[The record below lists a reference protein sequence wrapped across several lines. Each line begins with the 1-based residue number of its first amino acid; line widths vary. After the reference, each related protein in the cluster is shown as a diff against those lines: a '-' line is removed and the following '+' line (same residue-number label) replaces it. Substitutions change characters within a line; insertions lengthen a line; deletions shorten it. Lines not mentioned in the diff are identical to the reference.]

1 MLAGE
6 TDAVTELMQRCEAEG
21 IRARR
26 IDVDYASHSAQVDAI
41 REELIAALRGIEP
54 RTSTVAFFSTVTG
67 ELMDTAGVNAEYWYR
82 SIRQPVQFERAVRN
96 AFDGGYR
103 VFVESSPHPVLIAGI
118 EETLVDCDRGATG
131 EPIVIPTLG
140 RDDGG
145 VGRFWLSAGQAHVAG
160 VGVDWRAAFADLGG
174 RRVELPTY
182 AFARQRFWLDGLG
195 AVGGD
200 LGGVGLVGAEHGLL
214 AAVVQRPDSGGV
226 VLTGRI
232 SVVAAPWLADH
243 AVGPVVLFPGTG
255 FVELALRAGDEGGL
269 FGAAGVDVAGTVGAA
284 GRWGAGPGG
293 GGRRRAVGYSECVG
307 VFGCRPGGFESG
319 MDVARAGRVGG
330 WLGAAA
336 AELSV
341 WPPVGA
347 RAMDVADG
355 YQVLAARGYGYG
367 PAFRGLQAL
376 WRRGAEVFADV
387 TLPEGVPIRG
397 FGIHPAVL
405 DAALHAWGIVE
416 GEQQTMLPFSWQ
428 GCVCTQ
434 AGLRGSV
441 CDWRRWAGG
450 GVGGVGRSAG
460 VAGVVGAAVDGSSG
474 LSGRVVEVDRRRPGI
489 AGDDL
494 DTGAVGGRR
503 HWRRRRGVGA
513 AASRRRAGRRGCAGS
528 GVPGCARGV
537 GGVAVVVG

>member
-1 MLAGE
+1 MACGQPQAEKLASQWGDRLNIAAVNGVSSVVLAGE

-255 FVELALRAGDEGGL
+255 FVELALRAGDEVGCSVLQELTLQAPLVLPADGVRVQVVVGGVEQS
-269 FGAAGVDVAGTVGAA
+269 GTRNVWVYSAAGQADSSPGWTLHAQGVLGVGSVQ
-284 GRWGAGPGG
+284 P
-293 GGRRRAVGYSECVG
+293 
-307 VFGCRPGGFESG
+307 
-319 MDVARAGRVGG
+319 
-330 WLGAAA
+330 A

-376 WRRGAEVFADV
+376 WRRGPRCSPTSLSLRVCRY
-387 TLPEGVPIRG
+387 GVW
-397 FGIHPAVL
+397 
-405 DAALHAWGIVE
+405 D
-416 GEQQTMLPFSWQ
+416 S
-428 GCVCTQ
+428 
-434 AGLRGSV
+434 S
-441 CDWRRWAGG
+441 G
-450 GVGGVGRSAG
+450 GVGCG
-460 VAGVVGAAVDGSSG
+460 VACVGNC
-474 LSGRVVEVDRRRPGI
+474 
-489 AGDDL
+489 
-494 DTGAVGGRR
+494 
-503 HWRRRRGVGA
+503 RG
-513 AASRRRAGRRGCAGS
+513 
-528 GVPGCARGV
+528 
-537 GGVAVVVG
+537 

>member
-1 MLAGE
+1 MGDRLNIAAVNGVSSVVLAGE

-255 FVELALRAGDEGGL
+255 FVELALRAGDEW
-269 FGAAGVDVAGTVGAA
+269 VV
-284 GRWGAGPGG
+284 R
-293 GGRRRAVGYSECVG
+293 C
-307 VFGCRPGGFESG
+307 CRS
-319 MDVARAGRVGG
+319 
-330 WLGAAA
+330 
-336 AELSV
+336 
-341 WPPVGA
+341 
-347 RAMDVADG
+347 
-355 YQVLAARGYGYG
+355 
-367 PAFRGLQAL
+367 
-376 WRRGAEVFADV
+376 
-387 TLPEGVPIRG
+387 
-397 FGIHPAVL
+397 
-405 DAALHAWGIVE
+405 
-416 GEQQTMLPFSWQ
+416 
-428 GCVCTQ
+428 
-434 AGLRGSV
+434 
-441 CDWRRWAGG
+441 
-450 GVGGVGRSAG
+450 
-460 VAGVVGAAVDGSSG
+460 
-474 LSGRVVEVDRRRPGI
+474 
-489 AGDDL
+489 
-494 DTGAVGGRR
+494 
-503 HWRRRRGVGA
+503 
-513 AASRRRAGRRGCAGS
+513 
-528 GVPGCARGV
+528 
-537 GGVAVVVG
+537 